1 MYSPS
6 QREIGQHDDRVHLE
20 VGAKLFSCHTWRVSA
35 ACSRRVYRV
44 YASDKDLLTKNISL
58 CFRFSSS
65 LNKAALTN
73 TSETDK

>member
-6 QREIGQHDDRVHLE
+6 QREIGQHDNRVQLE
-20 VGAKLFSCHTWRVSA
+20 VGAKLFSCHTRKASV
-35 ACSRRVYRV
+35 ACSIRVYRV
-44 YASDKDLLTKNISL
+44 SASDRDFLTKNISL

-73 TSETDK
+73 TSETVK